1 MIYKLLVINGCG
13 SLIIAGIMS
22 GIQLNSWKFGLAEI
36 FVGLANLI
44 FMLNIK

>member
-1 MIYKLLVINGCG
+1 MIYKSLIILGCS
-13 SLIIAGIMS
+13 SLIISGIIAGIK
-22 GIQLNSWKFGLAEI
+22 LNDWKFGLAEI